1 MDQDLIAY
9 LDERF
14 GETGKHIN
22 TLRQETAEQ
31 LSSLRR
37 ETTEQLSSLGHET
50 TEQLSSLRRETAE
63 RFEAVDGAIRQ
74 THVAVEGLRGDIR
87 LLAEGIIGMGE
98 KAQSFRNESISQFE
112 EVQKSIEPYFR
123 QLDRRV
129 VLLEDRAAREG
140 QAPLDIIRERFGKQA
155 G

>member
-14 GETGKHIN
+14 GENAKQID
-22 TLRQETAEQ
+22 TLRQEM
-31 LSSLRR
+31 S
-37 ETTEQLSSLGHET
+37 G
-50 TEQLSSLRRETAE
+50 
-63 RFEAVDGAIRQ
+63 RFEVVEGAIRQ
-74 THVAVEGLRGDIR
+74 THVAVEGLRGDIQ
-87 LLAEGIIGMGE
+87 LLAEGIIGMEE
-98 KAQSFRNESISQFE
+98 KAQSFRNEATSQFE
-112 EVQKSIEPYFR
+112 EVRKSIEPYFR

-140 QAPLDIIRERFGKQA
+140 QAPLDIIRERFGKKA

>member
-14 GETGKHIN
+14 GENSKHID
-22 TLRQETAEQ
+22 TLRQEISGLRQETAE
-31 LSSLRR
+31 
-37 ETTEQLSSLGHET
+37 
-50 TEQLSSLRRETAE
+50 
-63 RFEAVDGAIRQ
+63 RFEVVEGAIRQ
-74 THVAVEGLRGDIR
+74 THVAVEGLRGDIQ
-87 LLAEGIIGMGE
+87 LLAEGIIGMEE
-98 KAQSFRNESISQFE
+98 KAQSFRNEATGQFE
-112 EVQKSIEPYFR
+112 EVRKSIEPYFR

-140 QAPLDIIRERFGKQA
+140 QAPLDIIRERFGKKA

>member
-14 GETGKHIN
+14 GENSKHID
-22 TLRQETAEQ
+22 TLRQEVSGLRQEVSGLRQETAE
-31 LSSLRR
+31 
-37 ETTEQLSSLGHET
+37 
-50 TEQLSSLRRETAE
+50 
-63 RFEAVDGAIRQ
+63 RFEVVEGAIRE
-74 THVAVEGLRGDIR
+74 THVAVEGLRGDIQ
-87 LLAEGIIGMGE
+87 LLAEGIIGMEE
-98 KAQSFRNESISQFE
+98 KAQSFRNEATSQFE
-112 EVQKSIEPYFR
+112 EVRKSIEPYFR

-140 QAPLDIIRERFGKQA
+140 QAPLDIIRERFGKKA

>member
-14 GETGKHIN
+14 GENSKHID
-22 TLRQETAEQ
+22 TLRQEISGLRQEISGIRQEVSGLRQETA
-31 LSSLRR
+31 
-37 ETTEQLSSLGHET
+37 
-50 TEQLSSLRRETAE
+50 A
-63 RFEAVDGAIRQ
+63 RFEVVEGAIRQ
-74 THVAVEGLRGDIR
+74 THVAVEGLRGDIQ
-87 LLAEGIIGMGE
+87 LLAEGIIGMEE
-98 KAQSFRNESISQFE
+98 KAQSFRNEATSQFE
-112 EVQKSIEPYFR
+112 EVRKSIEPYFR

-140 QAPLDIIRERFGKQA
+140 QAPLDIIRERFGKKA